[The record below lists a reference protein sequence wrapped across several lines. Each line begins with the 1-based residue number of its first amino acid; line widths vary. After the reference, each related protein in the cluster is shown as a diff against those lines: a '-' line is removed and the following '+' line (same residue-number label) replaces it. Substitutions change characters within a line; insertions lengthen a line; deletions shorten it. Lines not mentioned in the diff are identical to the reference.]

1 MEDNKRIYKEVA
13 GIALLSYIM
22 VMVMLISTMIEL
34 RHVKNDMDNLRY
46 EIQKLKDS
54 ISNKGISK

>member
-1 MEDNKRIYKEVA
+1 MEEDKRIYKEVA
-13 GIALLSYIM
+13 GIALLSYI
-22 VMVMLISTMIEL
+22 MVMLISTMIEL

>member
-13 GIALLSYIM
+13 GIALLSYI
-22 VMVMLISTMIEL
+22 MVMLISTMIEL

-46 EIQKLKDS
+46 EIQKIKDS

>member
-13 GIALLSYIM
+13 GIALLSYI
-22 VMVMLISTMIEL
+22 MVMLISTMIEL

>member
-1 MEDNKRIYKEVA
+1 MEENNKTIE
-13 GIALLSYIM
+13 GIVKIAWVSY
-22 VMVMLISTMIEL
+22 VMIMLISTMIEL